1 VTAKFDFAP
10 FHRSLQRREQIS
22 TIDSRGSVIFEMRW
36 DVAATQKANGQSVKA
51 LFNFA

>member
-1 VTAKFDFAP
+1 MAAKFDLAS
-10 FHRSLQRREQIS
+10 FHHSSWTREQIS
-22 TIDSRGSVIFEMRW
+22 TIDSRGERIFEMRW